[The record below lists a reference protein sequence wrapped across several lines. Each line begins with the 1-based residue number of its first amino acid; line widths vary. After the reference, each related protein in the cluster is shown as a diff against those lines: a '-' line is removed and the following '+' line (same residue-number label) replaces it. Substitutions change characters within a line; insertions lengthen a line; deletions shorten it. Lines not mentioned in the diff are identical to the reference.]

1 MSQSFLQMNTVF
13 ISILIE
19 SLPFILLAVILSGI
33 IQIFVTEEMLAKI
46 IPKNRYLS
54 VLVTT
59 LLGALFPACECG
71 IIPITKRLIAKGVPL
86 HAGVGFMQ
94 TAPVINPIVVMSTY
108 AAFGNSWRMV
118 LYRCGLSFFV
128 SFISSIIL
136 SFQFKDSQLK
146 QAFIPEVT
154 HKIGFTSKLD
164 GMIRHTI
171 DEFFSVGKY
180 LIMGALIAS
189 AMQTYIKTSTLVSIG
204 HGTYSAILLM
214 MALAFILSICSSADA
229 FIASS
234 FRSTFGTGSIV
245 AFLVFGAIFDIKNLL
260 MMTGTFKKK
269 FVFFLFIYTIVLTS
283 IGALFL

>member
-19 SLPFILLAVILSGI
+19 ALPFILLAVILSGI
-33 IQIFVTEEMLAKI
+33 IQMFVTEEMLAKI

-128 SFISSIIL
+128 SFISSTIL
-136 SFQFKDSQLK
+136 SFQFKDNQLK
-146 QAFIPEVT
+146 QALIPEVT
-154 HKIGFTSKLD
+154 HTISFTSKLN
-164 GMIRHTI
+164 GMI
-171 DEFFSVGKY
+171 
-180 LIMGALIAS
+180 
-189 AMQTYIKTSTLVSIG
+189 ST
-204 HGTYSAILLM
+204 HN
-214 MALAFILSICSSADA
+214 
-229 FIASS
+229 
-234 FRSTFGTGSIV
+234 R
-245 AFLVFGAIFDIKNLL
+245 
-260 MMTGTFKKK
+260 
-269 FVFFLFIYTIVLTS
+269 
-283 IGALFL
+283 